1 MEQKWNIVKNKTCFK
16 IPNRPTYID
25 LFVTNSTHSFHNTM
39 TRSAGLPDSHKIIIT
54 VLKSS
59 FIKLK
64 TREMYCRGYKNFS
77 TNSLGEVLALS
88 LGCISKS
95 FDSFEDSFIKNLNR
109 HEPIEKKLIRECE
122 VSCMTKALRKEIM
135 ENCKLENKYLK
146 NKTYQ
151 NFNIYKN
158 QKNSA
163 GYKLYKKGKKILKL
177 IHVK

>member
-1 MEQKWNIVKNKTCFK
+1 
-16 IPNRPTYID
+16 
-25 LFVTNSTHSFHNTM
+25 M

-95 FDSFEDSFIKNLNR
+95 FDSFEDNFIKNLNR
-109 HEPIEKKLIRECE
+109 HEPIEKKLVRECE
-122 VSCMTKALRKEIM
+122 VSCMTKVLRKEIM

>member
-1 MEQKWNIVKNKTCFK
+1 
-16 IPNRPTYID
+16 
-25 LFVTNSTHSFHNTM
+25 
-39 TRSAGLPDSHKIIIT
+39 
-54 VLKSS
+54 
-59 FIKLK
+59 
-64 TREMYCRGYKNFS
+64 MYCRGYKNFS
-77 TNSLGEVLALS
+77 TNSLEEVLALS

-95 FDSFEDSFIKNLNR
+95 FDSFEDNFIKNLNR
-109 HEPIEKKLIRECE
+109 HEPIEKKLVRECG

-135 ENCKLENKYLK
+135 ENRKLENKYLK